1 LTDTNTYVYVDA
13 NTREVRL
20 VRGEAD
26 KVGAVIGHL
35 DAIYPTSDSL
45 AADETAGFPALGEAT
60 DTLLSSLEVRHVS
73 DWSPVGQGLYA
84 VVEETVPVPAA
95 G

>member
-1 LTDTNTYVYVDA
+1 MTDTNTYVHVDA
-13 NTREVRL
+13 DTREVRI

-26 KVGAVIGHL
+26 KVGAIIGHL
-35 DAIYPTSDSL
+35 DY
-45 AADETAGFPALGEAT
+45 AADQAAGFPALGEAT
-60 DTLLSSLEVRHVS
+60 DNLLSNLEVRHVS

-84 VVEETVPVPAA
+84 VVVETVPVPTA

>member
-1 LTDTNTYVYVDA
+1 MTDTNTYVHVDA
-13 NTREVRL
+13 DTREVRI

-26 KVGAVIGHL
+26 KVGAIIGHL
-35 DAIYPTSDSL
+35 DAIYLTPGSY
-45 AADETAGFPALGEAT
+45 AADQAAGFPALGEAT
-60 DTLLSSLEVRHVS
+60 DNLLSTLEVRHVS

-84 VVEETVPVPAA
+84 VVVETVPVPTA

>member
-1 LTDTNTYVYVDA
+1 MTDTNTYVYVDA
-13 NTREVRL
+13 DTREVRI

-26 KVGAVIGHL
+26 KVGAIVGRL
-35 DAIYPTSDSL
+35 DPIYPTPDSF
-45 AADETAGFPALGEAT
+45 AADEAAGFAALGEAA
-60 DTLLSSLEVRHVS
+60 DKLLSTLEVRHVS

-84 VVEETVPVPAA
+84 VVEETVPVPTA